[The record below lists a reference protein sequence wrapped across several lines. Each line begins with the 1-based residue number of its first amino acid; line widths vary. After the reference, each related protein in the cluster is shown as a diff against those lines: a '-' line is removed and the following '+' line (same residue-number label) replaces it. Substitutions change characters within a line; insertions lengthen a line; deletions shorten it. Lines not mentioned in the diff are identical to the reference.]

1 MTRVPPSERIG
12 KEIEELLSK
21 GLLEHE
27 GDLTSALVRLGAQR
41 LLQELLEQELTEF
54 LGRGHYERRAHG
66 EELRGYRNGYEPGR
80 VRTAEGEIPVH
91 IPQVRN
97 TRERFESA
105 LLGFLG
111 RHTDVLERLAV
122 EMYARGLSTRDI
134 EDAFSDATGKC
145 LMTRTAV
152 SQVTEVLH
160 REYEAFAKRDLGC
173 FEIVYLFLDAIYE
186 PLRRAGMREG
196 ILCAWGVTVDGM
208 RVLLH
213 MTLGSK
219 ESHNAWL
226 EMLRDMVSRGLRT
239 PLTVT
244 SDGAPGLI
252 RAVEEVFPL
261 SLRVRC
267 WAHKVRNVLDKV
279 PDDAR
284 DEVKAFLEA
293 VRDAPTYEAGQEAAA
308 EVLDRFGERF
318 PSAMRSFSDDLE
330 ASLAHL
336 RVPVRHRKCVRTTNL
351 IERSFV
357 EERRR
362 TKTLPYFMTEKSCLK
377 LVFSTVWRAS
387 LRWRR
392 IRISE
397 LEQKQLAVLA
407 RALGIDPGPG
417 GGNRMTRECQETH
430 SVA

>member
-12 KEIEELLSK
+12 KEIEELLNK
-21 GLLEHE
+21 GLQGDG
-27 GDLTSALVRLGAQR
+27 GDLTSNLVRLGAQR

-54 LGRGHYERRAHG
+54 LGRGHYQRRAHG
-66 EELRGYRNGYEPGR
+66 EELRGYRNGYEQGR
-80 VRTAEGEIPVH
+80 VRTAEGEIPVY
-91 IPQVRN
+91 IPQARN
-97 TRERFESA
+97 TPERFESV
-105 LLGFLG
+105 LLGFLSQ
-111 RHTDVLERLAV
+111 HTDVLERLVV

-134 EDAFSDATGKC
+134 EDAFRDATGKC
-145 LMTRTAV
+145 LMTKTGV

-160 REYEAFAKRDLGC
+160 REYEAFIKRELGC
-173 FEIVYLFLDAIYE
+173 FQIVYLFLDAVYE
-186 PLRRAGMREG
+186 PLRRAGIREG
-196 ILCAWGVTVDGM
+196 ILCAWGVTADGM
-208 RVLLH
+208 KVLLH
-213 MTLGSK
+213 MTLGNK
-219 ESHNAWL
+219 ESHSAWL
-226 EMLRDMVSRGLRT
+226 QMLRDMVSRGLRT

-252 RAVEEVFPL
+252 RAVQEVFPL

-267 WAHKVRNVLDKV
+267 WAHKMRNVLDKV

-284 DEVKAFLEA
+284 AEVKAFLEA
-293 VRDAPTYEAGQEAAA
+293 VRDAPTHEAGQEAAG
-308 EVLDRFGERF
+308 EVLDRFGPRF
-318 PSAMRSFSDDLE
+318 PSAMRSLSDDLE

-336 RVPVRHRKCVRTTNL
+336 KVPVRHRKCVRTTNL

-377 LVFSTVWRAS
+377 LVFATLWRAS
-387 LRWRR
+387 VRWQR

-397 LEQKQLAVLA
+397 LEQKQMAVLA
-407 RALGIDPGPG
+407 RTLGIDPGPG
-417 GGNRMTRECQETH
+417 GGLRAQEAREETH

>member
-1 MTRVPPSERIG
+1 MTRVPPSERIR

-21 GLLEHE
+21 GLHEYE
-27 GDLTSALVRLGAQR
+27 GDLTGTLVRLGAQQF
-41 LLQELLEQELTEF
+41 LQELLEQELTQF

-66 EELRGYRNGYEPGR
+66 EELKGYRNGYEPGR
-80 VRTAEGEIPVH
+80 VRTAEGEIPVY

-105 LLGFLG
+105 LLGFLSQ
-111 RHTDVLERLAV
+111 HTDVLERLVV

-145 LMTRTAV
+145 LMTRTGV
-152 SQVTEVLH
+152 SKVTEVLH
-160 REYEAFAKRDLGC
+160 GEYEAFSKRELGS

-196 ILCAWGVTVDGM
+196 ILCAWGVTADGM
-208 RVLLH
+208 KVLLH

-226 EMLRDMVSRGLRT
+226 QMLRDMVSRGLRT

-267 WAHKVRNVLDKV
+267 WAHKMRNVLDKV
-279 PDDAR
+279 PDDSRA
-284 DEVKAFLEA
+284 EVKAFLEA
-293 VRDAPTYEAGQEAAA
+293 VRDAPTEEAGQEAAGD
-308 EVLDRFGERF
+308 VLDRFGERF
-318 PSAMRSFSDDLE
+318 PAAMRSFSDDLE

-336 RVPVRHRKCVRTTNL
+336 MVPVRHRKCVRTTNL

-387 LRWRR
+387 FRWQL
-392 IRISE
+392 IRMSE
-397 LEQKQLAVLA
+397 LEQKQLSLLA
-407 RALGIDPGPG
+407 KRLGIDPGPG
-417 GGNRMTRECQETH
+417 GGHQAEPRERVH